1 MKTKIT
7 LFLILSV
14 FVLSACKTSRSVESA
29 PKTPAVKSDVP
40 TIKNVTAKLDVSVKT
55 KSDDISVDGKLYMRY
70 DEIIRITI
78 VPYGIME
85 AARLE
90 FTPNEVI
97 LIDRINKQYVK
108 ASYAEL
114 PFMSEKNITFK
125 VLQQRFW
132 SDYTKQHLT
141 LDAGGA
147 FLDIRLSKINNDAT
161 WDASPT
167 DVGNRYKSVSAAD
180 IMKQFNKF

>member
-1 MKTKIT
+1 MKTRIAFF
-7 LFLILSV
+7 LFLTAVILSG
-14 FVLSACKTSRSVESA
+14 CKSSRNVEKA
-29 PKTPAVKSDVP
+29 PQAPVIKSEVP

-55 KSDDISVDGKLYMRY
+55 KSDDIDVDGRLYMRY

-90 FTPNEVI
+90 FTPNDVI

-132 SDYTKQHLT
+132 DDYKKQHLT
-141 LDAGGA
+141 LDAGGVV
-147 FLDIRLSKINNDAT
+147 LNIRLSKINNDAT
-161 WDASPT
+161 WDANPT
-167 DVGNRYKSVSAAD
+167 DVGNRYRSVNATD
-180 IMKQFNKF
+180 IMKQFNNF